1 MIIEFDPVKNAM
13 NFAKHG
19 VYLSDASKL
28 DWNAIV
34 IYEDRRRD
42 YNETRYIGYSLIGTR
57 LYCAVFTIRNDVY
70 RIISF
75 RKANDRELDRYE
87 KDSKTNP

>member
-1 MIIEFDPVKNAM
+1 MIIEFDPVKNTV
-13 NFAKHG
+13 NFSKHG

-42 YNETRYIGYSLIGTR
+42 YNETRYIGYSLIGKR
-57 LYCAVFTIRNDVY
+57 LYCAVFTIRNGVY
-70 RIISF
+70 RNISF
-75 RKANDRELDRYE
+75 RKANDRELERYE